1 MKLYLNSNILKG
13 TPEELVTYQEL
24 LKEKGLTKDSEKLL
38 FHSGHAHQPTE
49 EEVQDT
55 FKGFLGSLM
64 IDKSSIG
71 STESSTEEDDEAD
84 VGEFYTVD
92 VENSALPSGTL
103 LKKVDKDTHKDSTGQ
118 EYLCVD
124 AKALD
129 HIDKNLYQLEDR
141 FNFATKVGV
150 RLTDTTDLAQ
160 ATEGEYFKLTKEY
173 SDLSVGDIVTIVRDD
188 RDSMPQC
195 NDKYGNFYYLELHH
209 LELVEAEDAE
219 ENVEEDSMHD
229 EGAFYT
235 VTEEAGDS
243 PLPVGAILQHQQG
256 NLFIDSLGQQ
266 AIISRP
272 SFVDRGSTH
281 EFDDSIKQVR
291 FELAKELGIQL
302 TSTTD
307 FAVEASD
314 RTFQLK
320 EGEINLTKGDFV
332 KIVRDDNDRIPLVQS
347 IEDSDKKDFV
357 YLHHLELVEDDEEE
371 EFDAENYS
379 IFSPEAQTPSR
390 DLNVGDRVK
399 VLNSLGGAVG
409 EATVSAV
416 LEGGKVELAGNNEEG
431 SYLSNWSNY
440 ISNVEK
446 IEKPASFGAIQAKAY
461 LEDKSIEQV
470 VEEEQ
475 SKHKQESDNAR
486 VEEEIYDYYEVV
498 DPGLFASSVEKGT
511 VFKVTGNTYTLLNT
525 EGNDRDY
532 INVVTSTGLTQTTP
546 LRDSVIKPIID
557 NSFIAGRF
565 KFAKEVGIN
574 LSVDT
579 DFEEECKGHYFKVT
593 KDEYLSTF
601 NPTDILTV
609 RRDDN
614 TNAIAFQDL
623 NGRAQYTL
631 LKYTKEVA
639 RPSK

>member
-1 MKLYLNSNILKG
+1 MKLYLNSNLAEG
-13 TPEELVTYQEL
+13 TPEELVTYKEL
-24 LKEKGLTKDSEKLL
+24 LKERGLDYEKLL

-55 FKGFLGSLM
+55 FKGFFGSLKL
-64 IDKSSIG
+64 DKSSIG
-71 STESSTEEDDEAD
+71 SEESSTEEDEEAD
-84 VGEFYTVD
+84 VGEFYTVN

-124 AKALD
+124 SNALS

-141 FNFATKVGV
+141 FNFATKVGI

-160 ATEGEYFKLTKEY
+160 ATEGEYFIVTEGY

-195 NDKYGNFYYLELHH
+195 KDKYSNFYYLELHH
-209 LELVEAEDAE
+209 LE
-219 ENVEEDSMHD
+219 
-229 EGAFYT
+229 
-235 VTEEAGDS
+235 
-243 PLPVGAILQHQQG
+243 P
-256 NLFIDSLGQQ
+256 
-266 AIISRP
+266 
-272 SFVDRGSTH
+272 
-281 EFDDSIKQVR
+281 
-291 FELAKELGIQL
+291 
-302 TSTTD
+302 
-307 FAVEASD
+307 
-314 RTFQLK
+314 
-320 EGEINLTKGDFV
+320 
-332 KIVRDDNDRIPLVQS
+332 
-347 IEDSDKKDFV
+347 
-357 YLHHLELVEDDEEE
+357 VEDNLESTESSTD
-371 EFDAENYS
+371 
-379 IFSPEAQTPSR
+379 EAQTPSR
-390 DLNVGDRVK
+390 DLKVGDRVK

-409 EATVSAV
+409 EATVTAV
-416 LEGGKVELAGNNEEG
+416 LEGGRVELAGNNKEG

-461 LEDKSIEQV
+461 LEDKSIDQV

-475 SKHKQESDNAR
+475 SKHKQESDNES

-511 VFKVTGNTYTLLNT
+511 VFKVIGNTYTLLNQ
-525 EGNDRDY
+525 EGKDRDY
-532 INVVTSTGLTQTTP
+532 INVVTSTGLTQTSP

-574 LSVDT
+574 LKVDT
-579 DFEEECKGHYFKVT
+579 DFEEECQGHHFKVT
-593 KDEYLSTF
+593 EDEYLSTF
-601 NPTDILTV
+601 NPTDTLTV

-623 NGRAQYTL
+623 NGKAQYTI
-631 LKYTKEVA
+631 LKHVKEIA

>member
-1 MKLYLNSNILKG
+1 MKLYLNSNLAEG
-13 TPEELVTYQEL
+13 TPEELVTYKEL
-24 LKEKGLTKDSEKLL
+24 LKERGLDSEKSL
-38 FHSGHAHQPTE
+38 FHFGHMHQPTE
-49 EEVQDT
+49 DEADEQEVDNSVYDKGAFYTVTEEASESALPVGAILQHLHGRIFSDSKGQQCIISRPSFVERGSTYVLDDSIKQGRFELAKELSIQLTSTTDFAVEASDRTFKFKEDDGVFNKGELVKIVRDDNDRLPLVQSVEDSDKEDFAYIGKLKLVEDT
-55 FKGFLGSLM
+55 FKGFFGSLM
-64 IDKSSIG
+64 LNKSSIG

-84 VGEFYTVD
+84 VGEFYTVN

-124 AKALD
+124 SNALS

-141 FNFATKVGV
+141 FNFATQVGI

-160 ATEGEYFKLTKEY
+160 ATEGEYFKLTKGY
-173 SDLSVGDIVTIVRDD
+173 ADLSVGDIVTIVRDD
-188 RDSMPQC
+188 RDNMPQC
-195 NDKYGNFYYLELHH
+195 KDKYSNFYYLELHH
-209 LELVEAEDAE
+209 LE
-219 ENVEEDSMHD
+219 
-229 EGAFYT
+229 
-235 VTEEAGDS
+235 
-243 PLPVGAILQHQQG
+243 P
-256 NLFIDSLGQQ
+256 
-266 AIISRP
+266 
-272 SFVDRGSTH
+272 
-281 EFDDSIKQVR
+281 
-291 FELAKELGIQL
+291 
-302 TSTTD
+302 
-307 FAVEASD
+307 
-314 RTFQLK
+314 
-320 EGEINLTKGDFV
+320 
-332 KIVRDDNDRIPLVQS
+332 
-347 IEDSDKKDFV
+347 
-357 YLHHLELVEDDEEE
+357 VEDDE
-371 EFDAENYS
+371 AEVFGTEVYS

-390 DLNVGDRVK
+390 DLKEGDRVK

-409 EATVSAV
+409 EATVTAV
-416 LEGGKVELAGNNEEG
+416 LEGGQVELAGNNKEG
-431 SYLSNWSNY
+431 TYLSDWSNY

-461 LEDKSIEQV
+461 LEDKSIDQV

-475 SKHKQESDNAR
+475 SKYKQESANES

-511 VFKVTGNTYTLLNT
+511 VFKVIGNTYTLLNQ
-525 EGNDRDY
+525 EGKDRDY
-532 INVVTSTGLTQTTP
+532 INVVTSTGLTQTSP

-557 NSFIAGRF
+557 DSFIAGRF

-574 LSVDT
+574 LTVDT
-579 DFEEECKGHYFKVT
+579 DFEEECKDHHFKVT

-623 NGRAQYTL
+623 NGKAQYTI
-631 LKYTKEVA
+631 LKHVKEIA

>member
-24 LKEKGLTKDSEKLL
+24 LKEKGLTKDSEKSL
-38 FHSGHAHQPTE
+38 FHFGHAHQPTE
-49 EEVQDT
+49 EAQDT
-55 FKGFLGSLM
+55 FKGFFGSLM

-71 STESSTEEDDEAD
+71 SEESSTEEDDEAD

-124 AKALD
+124 SNALS
-129 HIDKNLYQLEDR
+129 HIDKNLYRLEDR
-141 FNFATKVGV
+141 FNFATKVGI

-160 ATEGEYFKLTKEY
+160 ATEGEYFKVTEGY
-173 SDLSVGDIVTIVRDD
+173 ADLSVGDIVTIVRDD

-195 NDKYGNFYYLELHH
+195 KDKYGNFYYLELHH
-209 LELVEAEDAE
+209 LELV
-219 ENVEEDSMHD
+219 
-229 EGAFYT
+229 
-235 VTEEAGDS
+235 
-243 PLPVGAILQHQQG
+243 Q
-256 NLFIDSLGQQ
+256 DSLE
-266 AIISRP
+266 
-272 SFVDRGSTH
+272 ST
-281 EFDDSIKQVR
+281 EN
-291 FELAKELGIQL
+291 
-302 TSTTD
+302 ST
-307 FAVEASD
+307 
-314 RTFQLK
+314 
-320 EGEINLTKGDFV
+320 
-332 KIVRDDNDRIPLVQS
+332 
-347 IEDSDKKDFV
+347 
-357 YLHHLELVEDDEEE
+357 DEEE
-371 EFDAENYS
+371 
-379 IFSPEAQTPSR
+379 TPSR
-390 DLNVGDRVK
+390 ELNVGDRVK
-399 VLNSLGGAVG
+399 VLNSLGGAEG
-409 EATVSAV
+409 EATVTAV
-416 LEGGKVELAGNNEEG
+416 LEGGRVELAGNNKEG

-475 SKHKQESDNAR
+475 SKHKQESANES

-498 DPGLFASSVEKGT
+498 DPGLFASSVEKGAI
-511 VFKVTGNTYTLLNT
+511 FKVIGNTYTLLNQ
-525 EGNDRDY
+525 EGNARDY
-532 INVVTSTGLTQTTP
+532 INVVTSKGLTQTSP

-574 LSVDT
+574 LKVDT
-579 DFEEECKGHYFKVT
+579 DFEEECRGHHFKVT

-623 NGRAQYTL
+623 NGKAQYTL
-631 LKYTKEVA
+631 LKYVKEVA
-639 RPSK
+639 RPIK